1 MQPLR
6 LRGRL
11 CTLPVILSQPIRS
24 RRSRRPALPAHAS
37 KGLGGDGGEE
47 VQGDGSQVKELQERL
62 RRAKEQLSQNKERQ
76 QALLPYLVAAPKRGV
91 IGTSRYADTLRRRI
105 VKASRDKTR

>member
-1 MQPLR
+1 MRVNMRLLPLVIVGFITYTLAAASDINSQAAPLKQR
-6 LRGRL
+6 L
-11 CTLPVILSQPIRS
+11 
-24 RRSRRPALPAHAS
+24 AE
-37 KGLGGDGGEE
+37 KGGNIINYNSN
-47 VQGDGSQVKELQERL
+47 VP
-62 RRAKEQLSQNKERQ
+62 KEQLSQNKERQ